1 MNVTGAGNVGAAP
14 VESSFDLGSKLVK
27 QADDA
32 DKEIASIVAKA
43 AESGKSEPSKA
54 PTESGVGDRVDISV

>member
-1 MNVTGAGNVGAAP
+1 MNVTGAGNVGSAP
-14 VESSFDLGSKLVK
+14 VESKFDLGTKLVK

-43 AESGKSEPSKA
+43 ADSGKSESAKA
-54 PTESGVGDRVDISV
+54 PTESGVGERVDISI

>member
-14 VESSFDLGSKLVK
+14 VESKFDLGAKLVK

-32 DKEIASIVAKA
+32 DKEIANIVASA
-43 AESGKSEPSKA
+43 AESGKTQPAKA
-54 PTESGVGDRVDISV
+54 PTEAGVGNKVDISI